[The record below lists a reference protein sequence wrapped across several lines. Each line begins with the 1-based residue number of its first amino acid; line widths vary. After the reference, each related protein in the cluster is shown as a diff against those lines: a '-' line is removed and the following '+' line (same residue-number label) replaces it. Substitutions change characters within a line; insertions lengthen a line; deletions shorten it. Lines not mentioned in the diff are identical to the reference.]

1 VSSNRNVDKTFE
13 MFSEE
18 YVTGRTNKK
27 INTG

>member
-1 VSSNRNVDKTFE
+1 MSSNRNVNKAFE

-18 YVTGRTNKK
+18 YVTGRANKK